1 MYRRLSALN
10 RSERMWAKS
19 TGPYKAGAVA
29 AGQSTVSLVNPSMV
43 SLNSLSG
50 KQMNEAGSVSGATGS
65 GFAGGGS
72 EERERKLF
80 AEAVRDGY
88 VLCQ

>member
-1 MYRRLSALN
+1 
-10 RSERMWAKS
+10 MWAKS
-19 TGPYKAGAVA
+19 TGPYKAGAIA
-29 AGQSTVSLVNPSMV
+29 AGQSTVNLVNPSMV
-43 SLNSLSG
+43 SLSSVTG
-50 KQMNEAGSVSGATGS
+50 KQLNDDGSVSGGAGS